1 MTISKLSPGS
11 AETPKTS
18 SNSKMMQWALGQGT
32 GRSGLAQPLTQEAV
46 GTPCPELR
54 GKGCFWLS
62 NERDFT
68 WNSRFFWQQ
77 TASIIN
83 LWRGWF
89 LIIDEMSQCS
99 GLSSAGKVWQTNPKR
114 KGMTT
119 GTIHLWVTYYPNK
132 SGTCPYGYFT
142 RPKDLLSAKCCCPV
156 KKMKL
161 GGRKSDFFGGQGT
174 IF

>member
-1 MTISKLSPGS
+1 MGSGAGNREIWACPTSYTRSCGNTLSWTPGQRLLLAEQWEGFHLEFQVLLATSCIQNKFMKRFIPHPCWDVSKLRSH
-11 AETPKTS
+11 
-18 SNSKMMQWALGQGT
+18 AL
-32 GRSGLAQPLTQEAV
+32 L
-46 GTPCPELR
+46 
-54 GKGCFWLS
+54 KIF
-62 NERDFT
+62 
-68 WNSRFFWQQ
+68 
-77 TASIIN
+77 
-83 LWRGWF
+83 
-89 LIIDEMSQCS
+89 
-99 GLSSAGKVWQTNPKR
+99 AGKVWQTNPKR

-119 GTIHLWVTYYPNK
+119 ETIHLWVTYYPNK